1 MNARTRRA
9 DGLLLLTAMIWG
21 VAFVAQRV
29 GMAHLGPMGFNAV
42 RFALG
47 ALVLLPAAAVRRVED
62 RGAAPVGL
70 LVGGGLAGVMVFS
83 GASLQQMGLV
93 YTTAG
98 KAGFITGLY
107 VVIVPLLGRFVGQP
121 ADRTVWLGASL
132 AAAGLYLLSVNEAF
146 RISFGDLLE
155 LAGAFFWALHILVLG
170 WLSPRMPAVRLA
182 CAQFGVCAVLS
193 AMAALG
199 FETVTVS
206 GLTDAAVPILYGG
219 VISVGVGYT
228 LQVKA
233 QRRTPSSHAAI
244 ILSLEAVF
252 AALAGWAIL
261 GESLNGRELLGCG
274 LMMAGMLVTQ
284 IAPLGR

>member
-1 MNARTRRA
+1 M
-9 DGLLLLTAMIWG
+9 
-21 VAFVAQRV
+21 AQRV

-121 ADRTVWLGASL
+121 ADRTAWLGASL
-132 AAAGLYLLSVNEAF
+132 AAAGLYLLSVDEAF
-146 RISFGDLLE
+146 HISFGDFLE

-170 WLSPRMPAVRLA
+170 WLSPRMRAVRLA

-193 AMAALG
+193 AIAALG

-206 GLTDAAVPILYGG
+206 GVTGAAVPILYGG

-284 IAPLGR
+284 VAPLGRKA

>member
-1 MNARTRRA
+1 MNARTSRA
-9 DGLLLLTAMIWG
+9 DSLLLLTAMIWG
-21 VAFVAQRV
+21 VAFVAQRM

-47 ALVLLPAAAVRRVED
+47 ALVLLPAAVRRVGD
-62 RGAAPVGL
+62 SGAAPVGL

-107 VVIVPLLGRFVGQP
+107 VVIVPLLGRFVGQQ
-121 ADRTVWLGASL
+121 ADRTAWLGASL
-132 AAAGLYLLSVNEAF
+132 AAVGLYLLSVNEAF
-146 RISFGDLLE
+146 HISFGDLLE

-170 WLSPRMPAVRLA
+170 WLSPRMRAVRLA

-193 AMAALG
+193 AIAALG

-206 GLTDAAVPILYGG
+206 GVTGAAVPILYGG

-228 LQVKA
+228 LQVAA

-252 AALAGWAIL
+252 AALAGWAML
-261 GESLNGRELLGCG
+261 GESLNGRELVGCV
-274 LMMAGMLVTQ
+274 LMLAGMLVTQ
-284 IAPLGR
+284 VAPLRK